1 MSSPSL
7 TLNTTD
13 PRIANSIDE
22 YDHLAINTAE
32 TPQQLDSPE
41 IQFGRAE
48 SQQVQAAP
56 SAWADVSGDWDSVQM
71 AVAVPDSPT
80 TSPPETIEETDEETV
95 EETDMEFTWTH
106 GKVIGKNH
114 HSVTFVEHGTGAI
127 GKARPKDFAYEDE
140 NGKKAFINLDKMA
153 ISKGDYVRFC
163 KTETPPDGWDATKGG
178 KDVSFWVL
186 ECALHLDQITH
197 NGKVLDNEVANDIT
211 CSFKGKVNTTGAQFS
226 FFDVAATQFS
236 TDEHGKKTSEINKG
250 IAYCDVSV
258 CNKGIIRNALVEG
271 TCLPFQSTSKSGKQ
285 TDFIILAIDKIVPPK
300 ASKPSTN
307 QSSRRKNMNSHANKR
322 GSLSNSYGSSQG
334 NTLGL

>member
-13 PRIANSIDE
+13 SRIANSIDE
-22 YDHLAINTAE
+22 YDHIAINTAE
-32 TPQQLDSPE
+32 TPQQEDSPE
-41 IQFGRAE
+41 IQFGRTE

-56 SAWADVSGDWDSVQM
+56 SAWADVSGDWDSVQ
-71 AVAVPDSPT
+71 VPELIVPTSPT
-80 TSPPETIEETDEETV
+80 TTAPGTIEETDI
-95 EETDMEFTWTH
+95 EFSWTH
-106 GKVIGKNH
+106 GKVIGINK

-127 GKARPKDFAYEDE
+127 GKARPKDFAYNDE
-140 NGKKAFINLDKMA
+140 NGKSVFINLDKMA

-197 NGKVLDNEVANDIT
+197 NGKALDNEVANDIT
-211 CSFKGKVNTTGAQFS
+211 CEFKGKVNTTGAQFS
-226 FFDVAATQFS
+226 FFDVSATQFC
-236 TDEHGKKTSEINKG
+236 TDENGEKSSSINKG
-250 IAYCDVSV
+250 IAFCDASV
-258 CNKGIIRNALVEG
+258 CNKDIVRNALVEG

-285 TDFIILAIDKIVPPK
+285 TDFIILSIDKVQAPK
-300 ASKPSTN
+300 TSKPSTT

-322 GSLSNSYGSSQG
+322 GSLSNSYGTSQG

>member
-1 MSSPSL
+1 MTSLSL

-32 TPQQLDSPE
+32 TPQQEDSPE
-41 IQFGRAE
+41 IEFGRAE

-56 SAWADVSGDWDSVQM
+56 SAWADVSGEWDSVQM

-80 TSPPETIEETDEETV
+80 TSPPETV
-95 EETDMEFTWTH
+95 EETDMEFSWTH
-106 GKVIGKNH
+106 GKVIGKNK
-114 HSVTFVEHGTGAI
+114 HSVTFVEHATGAI
-127 GKARPKDFAYEDE
+127 GKARPKDFAYNDE
-140 NGKKAFINLDKMA
+140 NGKSVFINLDTLA

-163 KTETPPDGWDATKGG
+163 KTETPPDGWDASKGG

-197 NGKVLDNEVANDIT
+197 NGKALDNEVANDIT
-211 CSFKGKVNTTGAQFS
+211 CSFNGKVNTTGAQFS
-226 FFDVAATQFS
+226 FFDVAATQVT
-236 TDEHGKKTSEINKG
+236 TDENGEKSSSINKG
-250 IAYCDVSV
+250 IAFCDASV
-258 CNKGIIRNALVEG
+258 CCKGVVRNALVEG

-285 TDFIILAIDKIVPPK
+285 TDFIILSIDKVVSPK
-300 ASKPSTN
+300 AAKPSNT
-307 QSSRRKNMNSHANKR
+307 QSSRRKNMIKKSTNHSDKR
-322 GSLSNSYGSSQG
+322 GSLSSSYGSSQG

>member
-1 MSSPSL
+1 MSKISL
-7 TLNTTD
+7 TLNNSD
-13 PRIANSIDE
+13 HRVANSIDE
-22 YDHLAINTAE
+22 YDHLAINTAD
-32 TPQQLDSPE
+32 DSPE
-41 IQFGRAE
+41 IEFGRAE
-48 SQQVQAAP
+48 SQQIQSP
-56 SAWADVSGDWDSVQM
+56 DNAWADAPGDWDSVPIAQM
-71 AVAVPDSPT
+71 LTPSSPT
-80 TSPPETIEETDEETV
+80 TNPPETTEETDTQ
-95 EETDMEFTWTH
+95 FSWTH
-106 GKVIGKNH
+106 GKVIGKNK

-236 TDEHGKKTSEINKG
+236 TDEHGKKTSEINNG